1 MMKAGLLGVAVLL
14 GATACTDDHFD
25 IKTNTTSGANTLWQ
39 NIQSTA
45 DLSEVASILQRA
57 KVMKSET
64 DRGQKQS
71 YAELLDQSQEFTAW
85 LPKNGS
91 FDAQSYLDRLD
102 QADSL
107 AATHVLAD
115 SLSALRINYEVGTQ
129 FVRNH
134 VARFNY
140 SSITSSQQI
149 RMLNGKLLTYDVAN
163 NTFNDVAI
171 SGSSILSS
179 NGTLHILNGISPF
192 AYNIYDFLSY
202 DSRMTKLFEAID
214 AFNVYEFSASSSTEG
229 TMNNDGEM
237 EYVDSIYVRSNE
249 LLSNASLG
257 GISNEDSVF
266 VAVFPSDA
274 CYDAAKEKLA
284 KYFEYASSYNYE
296 WSTESHDFN
305 YKSAKAYKP
314 NVDSLTNAKV
324 LDAILTY
331 STASASNISWNNM
344 NNKEALLTRAVT
356 ADSLLLLSGNYLY
369 NTNVGGVNPY
379 FGVTTVQEGIDNAQK
394 ASNGYV
400 YAVDDYDLPAEAF
413 YRAKM
418 YDATGY
424 NLADVQG
431 CSAGTGTYT
440 LLNSDNWNDTIDLG
454 GLLDENYYTYF
465 PASGNGT
472 MMIDFRLQEIYSNM
486 PYKIS
491 IVTIPNI
498 ADINH
503 VRTDNSG
510 NIIEES
516 PRFDV
521 FIYDDQSNSSAIAS
535 KTRIMVN
542 TTKAEKLVL
551 WDSFTFSRC
560 YAGIPNTYETFP
572 RLRIRVPYT
581 YRRANQGNFNALSLG
596 RLIIEPADTSES
608 E

>member
-25 IKTNTTSGANTLWQ
+25 VKSNTGTGANTLWQ

-45 DLSEVASILQRA
+45 DLSEVASILQRT

-71 YAELLDQSQEFTAW
+71 YADLLDQSQEFTAW

-91 FDAQSYLDRLD
+91 FDAQSYLDRLS

-115 SLSALRINYEVGTQ
+115 SVSALRINYEVGNQ

-140 SSITSSQQI
+140 SAITSSQQI

-171 SGSSILSS
+171 TSSNIMAS
-179 NGTLHILNGISPF
+179 NGTLHVINGVSPF

-202 DSRMTKLFEAID
+202 DSRTSKLFAAID
-214 AFNVYEFSASSSTEG
+214 EFNVYEFSPSSSTEG
-229 TMNNDGEM
+229 TMNNEGKM
-237 EYVDSIYVRSNE
+237 EYVDSIYVRSND
-249 LLSNASLG
+249 LLSNASLS
-257 GISNEDSVF
+257 GITNEDSVF
-266 VAVFPSDA
+266 VAVFPSDE
-274 CYDAAKEKLA
+274 CYDAAREKLA
-284 KYFEYASSYNYE
+284 KFFNYASTYNYE
-296 WSTESHDFN
+296 WSSANHDFN
-305 YKSAKAYKP
+305 YKSARGYKP

-331 STASASNISWNNM
+331 SVASASNISASNM
-344 NNKEALLTRAVT
+344 HNKEALLTRAVT
-356 ADSLLLLSGNYLY
+356 ADSILLLSGNYLY
-369 NTNVGGVNPY
+369 NTNRGGVNPY
-379 FGVTTVQEGIDNAQK
+379 FGVSTVQEGIDNAQK

-400 YAVDDYDLPAEAF
+400 YPVDNYELKAENF
-413 YRAKM
+413 YSQKM
-418 YDATGY
+418 YAATGY
-424 NLADVQG
+424 NLADVQN
-431 CSAGTGTYT
+431 CSSGTGSYT

-465 PASGNGT
+465 PVSGNNQ
-472 MMIDFRLQEIYSNM
+472 MLIDFRLQEIYSNM

-491 IVTIPNI
+491 IVTLPNNVN
-498 ADINH
+498 INN
-503 VRTDNSG
+503 VRIDNSG
-510 NIIEES
+510 NIIEET
-516 PRFDV
+516 PRFDALL
-521 FIYDDQSNSSAIAS
+521 IDDKGNTLDQQ
-535 KTRIMVN
+535 RQLYVN
-542 TTKAEKLVL
+542 TTKVEKMTL
-551 WDSFTFSRC
+551 WESYTFPYC
-560 YAGIPNTYETFP
+560 YAGIPNSYETFP
-572 RLRIRVPYT
+572 RLRIRVTYPYQN
-581 YRRANQGNFNALSLG
+581 RGNFKALSLG

>member
-25 IKTNTTSGANTLWQ
+25 VKTNTASGANTLWQ

-45 DLSEVASILQRA
+45 DLSEVATILQRA

-71 YAELLDQSQEFTAW
+71 YADLLNQAQEFTAW

-115 SLSALRINYEVGTQ
+115 SLSSLRINYEVGNQ

-140 SSITSSQQI
+140 SAITTSQQI

-163 NTFNDVAI
+163 NTFNDINI
-171 SGSSILSS
+171 SQSNIVSS
-179 NGTLHILNGISPF
+179 NGTLHVIDGLSPF

-202 DSRMTKLFEAID
+202 DSRMTKLFDAID
-214 AFNVYEFSASSSTEG
+214 EFNVYDFSASSSTEG
-229 TMNNDGEM
+229 TMNNEGRM

-249 LLSNASLG
+249 LLSNASLS

-274 CYDAAKEKLA
+274 CYDEAREKLA
-284 KYFEYASSYNYE
+284 QYFNYASSYNYE
-296 WSTESHDFN
+296 WSSTDVDFLN
-305 YKSAKAYKP
+305 KSAKGYKP

-331 STASASNISWNNM
+331 SVASASNISSSNM

-369 NTNVGGVNPY
+369 NTNRGGVNPY
-379 FGVTTVQEGIDNAQK
+379 FGVSTVQEGIDNAQK

-400 YAVDDYDLPAEAF
+400 YPVDNYELSAKTF
-413 YRAKM
+413 YARKM
-418 YDATGY
+418 YSATGY
-424 NLADVQG
+424 NLAAVQG
-431 CSAGTGTYT
+431 CSEGTGSYT
-440 LLNSDNWNDTIDLG
+440 LLNADNWNDTIDLG

-465 PASGNGT
+465 PARTNSNLQ
-472 MMIDFRLQEIYSNM
+472 IDFRLQEIYSNM

-491 IVTIPNI
+491 LVTLPNNVNLNTAQI
-498 ADINH
+498 DA
-503 VRTDNSG
+503 SG
-510 NIIEES
+510 NAVEEN
-516 PRFDV
+516 PIFDAI
-521 FIYDDQSNSSAIAS
+521 IYDDKNTILDQQRSVSVDPNKVS
-535 KTRIMVN
+535 KVT
-542 TTKAEKLVL
+542 L
-551 WDSFTFSRC
+551 WDSFSFPYC
-560 YAGIPNTYETFP
+560 YAGIPNVYETFP
-572 RLRIRVPYT
+572 RLRIRAT
-581 YRRANQGNFNALSLG
+581 YAYQRRGNFKALSLG
-596 RLIIEPADTSES
+596 RLIIEPADSADTSES